1 LKTWHFLL
9 SNGRR
14 DPFAVPEQAI
24 QAFERLSDT
33 RVSVHDLVGTLTPFL
48 PPERF
53 RHVHPLCAAVKVHH
67 SESCIDFGIRRL
79 RREISSQPEG
89 RVQVCFA
96 GLVEFV
102 VPVFQ
107 KRQLEW
113 VFFAGPRTPGRKL
126 RNAVRDTNTLPK
138 PSPWPAG
145 TAMPPPIDD
154 PEAQVILE
162 NLRQLAARLRVWSGE
177 MQSSGISREAARIES
192 SRPYT
197 DDLATRRAQI
207 RNFIFTR
214 HTHPAHL
221 ADLAELLH
229 LSESRAGHAVKESCG
244 QTFSKLINEARLRTA
259 SGLLQHT
266 SLSVLEVALRS
277 GFEEISHFHRCF
289 RARFKTTPLQYRKQ
303 SESTFTAETQRRR
316 EKAD

>member
-1 LKTWHFLL
+1 M
-9 SNGRR
+9 
-14 DPFAVPEQAI
+14 DPFSVPEQAI

-33 RVSVHDLVGTLTPFL
+33 RVSVHDLVGTLIPFL

-53 RHVHPLCAAVKVHH
+53 RHIHPLCAAVKVHH
-67 SESCIDFGIRRL
+67 GESCIDFSIRRL
-79 RREISSQPEG
+79 RREISSQPDG

-107 KRQLEW
+107 RRQLEW

-126 RNAVRDTNTLPK
+126 RNAVRDTNPLPK

-154 PEAQVILE
+154 AEAQTILE
-162 NLRQLAARLRVWSGE
+162 NLRQLAARLRVWSTE
-177 MQSSGISREAARIES
+177 MQTSGASYKTPGLDAFS
-192 SRPYT
+192 
-197 DDLATRRAQI
+197 DDLATRRARI
-207 RNFIFTR
+207 RYFISTR
-214 HTHPAHL
+214 HTNPARL

-229 LSESRAGHAVKESCG
+229 LSESRAGHAVKEACG

-266 SLSVLEVALRS
+266 NLSVLEIALRS

-303 SESTFTAETQRRR
+303 SESARTATTEIQR
-316 EKAD
+316 EGV